1 MATQVPPKRGST
13 YSFVIPGLYSQA
25 DANVYITDPTIA
37 SGDFVISKDS
47 GNPANLAS
55 LPTVINSGTMVL
67 VALTGTEMTCDY
79 FTVAWEDAADSEWI
93 SGGAVGFTVTT
104 SQIDD
109 LSTAT
114 NLATVDTNVDA
125 ILLDTGTD
133 GVILADSAI
142 TAAKIASDAITAAK
156 IAANAITS
164 SELAASAAQEI
175 ADETLKRGMS
185 NVEDTADAHSLA
197 AIVLAILESSLSGST
212 WTIKKTGG
220 TTFVSKT
227 ITTDSSAEPIV
238 SVT

>member
-25 DANVYITDPTIA
+25 DANVYITDPTLA
-37 SGDFVISKDS
+37 SGDFVISKDG
-47 GNPANLAS
+47 GNPASLAS

-79 FTVAWEDAADSEWI
+79 FTVTWEDAADSEWI

-125 ILLDTGTD
+125 VLLDTGTD
-133 GVILADSAI
+133 GVVLAN
-142 TAAKIASDAITAAK
+142 DAVTAAK

-227 ITTDSSAEPIV
+227 ITTDSSADPIT